1 MTLNRRAFS
10 AAALAGLTL
19 PAATLR
25 AQEAFPNKPLRIVC
39 PFAPGG
45 GSDFIAVSYTHLTL
59 PTKA

>member
-39 PFAPGG
+39 PSRRAAAPT
-45 GSDFIAVSYTHLTL
+45 SSPAWR
-59 PTKA
+59 PTC